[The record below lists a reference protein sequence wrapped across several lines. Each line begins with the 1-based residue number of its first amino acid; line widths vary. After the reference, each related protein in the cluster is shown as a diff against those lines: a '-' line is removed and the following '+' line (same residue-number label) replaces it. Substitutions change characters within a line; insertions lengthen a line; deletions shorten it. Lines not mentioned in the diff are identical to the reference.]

1 MIRQKMMN
9 TRSSLGL
16 FLGILLASAVAYAG
30 GYSEPTRKAFM
41 QDCTQGANEKECLCV
56 LDKLQNQYS
65 EKAFSNYYSG
75 MRKGAGDADFLTFMV
90 SAATGCVLTSGDEGE
105 LFNAASTELSEEDI
119 KLLFDTIKQQMPK
132 KDFVQGCAPEAKDVI
147 GDKMAREVCGCAYD
161 RMVADYDSFVKM
173 VKEEGMPGTS
183 DKWGADYVIEC
194 VPEKFTPEVE
204 QHLIKYL
211 NQQGIPL
218 STSQCLLNV
227 LKKEY
232 TLRAFIAASV
242 KNSESFQLILMGL
255 VTKCMD
261 TVY

>member
-1 MIRQKMMN
+1 MN
-9 TRSSLGL
+9 TRSFLGL
-16 FLGILLASAVAYAG
+16 FLGILLASTEAYAG

-90 SAATGCVLTSGDEGE
+90 SAATGCVLTSSDEGE

-147 GDKMAREVCGCAYD
+147 GDKMAREVCGCA
-161 RMVADYDSFVKM
+161 
-173 VKEEGMPGTS
+173 
-183 DKWGADYVIEC
+183 
-194 VPEKFTPEVE
+194 
-204 QHLIKYL
+204 
-211 NQQGIPL
+211 
-218 STSQCLLNV
+218 
-227 LKKEY
+227 
-232 TLRAFIAASV
+232 
-242 KNSESFQLILMGL
+242 
-255 VTKCMD
+255 
-261 TVY
+261 

>member
-1 MIRQKMMN
+1 MFRKMIITTK
-9 TRSSLGL
+9 SSLWL
-16 FLGILLASAVAYAG
+16 SLGFFLASAVAYAG
-30 GYSEPTRKAFM
+30 GYSGQTRKAFM
-41 QDCTQGANEKECLCV
+41 EDCTQGANEKECLCV
-56 LDKLQNQYS
+56 LDKMQNQYS
-65 EKAFSNYYSG
+65 EKVYLNYYTG
-75 MRKGAGDADFLTFMV
+75 MRKGAGDADFIAFMV
-90 SAATGCVLTSGDEGE
+90 SAATGCVLASSDAGE
-105 LFNAASTELSEEDI
+105 AFNAAAKELSDEEM
-119 KLLFDTIKQQMPK
+119 KLLFNTIKQEMPK
-132 KDFVQGCAPEAKDVI
+132 KDFVQDCAPEAKDVI

-183 DKWGADYVIEC
+183 DKWGADYVIDC

-211 NQQGIPL
+211 NHEGVPL

-255 VTKCMD
+255 ASKCIGAAF
-261 TVY
+261 

>member
-1 MIRQKMMN
+1 MFRKMIITTK
-9 TRSSLGL
+9 SSLWP

-41 QDCTQGANEKECLCV
+41 QDCTREANEKECLCV
-56 LDKLQNQYS
+56 LDKMQNQYS
-65 EKAFSNYYSG
+65 EKTYLNYYAG
-75 MRKGAGDADFLTFMV
+75 MKKGTGDADFISFMV
-90 SAATGCVLTSGDEGE
+90 SAATGCVLMSSDAGE
-105 LFNAASTELSEEDI
+105 AFNAAAKELSEEDI

-183 DKWGADYVIEC
+183 DKWGADYVIDC

-211 NQQGIPL
+211 NQQGVPL

>member
-9 TRSSLGL
+9 TRPFLGL
-16 FLGILLASAVAYAG
+16 FLGILLASTVAYAG

-75 MRKGAGDADFLTFMV
+75 MRKGAGDADFISFMV
-90 SAATGCVLTSGDEGE
+90 SAATGCVLMGGEGGE
-105 LFNAASTELSEEDI
+105 LFNTASKELSDEEV
-119 KLLFDTIKQQMPK
+119 KLLFNTIKQQMPK
-132 KDFVQGCAPEAKDVI
+132 KEFVQDCAPEAKDVI

-161 RMVADYDSFVKM
+161 RMVADYDRFAKM
-173 VKEEGMPGTS
+173 VKEEGMPGAS
-183 DKWGADYVIEC
+183 DTWGVDFVIDC
-194 VPEKFTPEVE
+194 VPENFTPDVE
-204 QHLIKYL
+204 QNLIKYL
-211 NQQGIPL
+211 NHEGIPL

-232 TLRAFIAASV
+232 TLRAFMAASV
-242 KNSESFQLILMGL
+242 KNSESFQMILMGL
-255 VTKCMD
+255 AAKCMGAA
-261 TVY
+261 Y

>member
-1 MIRQKMMN
+1 MIITTK
-9 TRSSLGL
+9 SSLWL
-16 FLGILLASAVAYAG
+16 FLGFFLASAVAYAG
-30 GYSEPTRKAFM
+30 EYSGPTRKAFM

-65 EKAFSNYYSG
+65 EKAFSNYYAG

-90 SAATGCVLTSGDEGE
+90 SAATGCVLTSSDEGE

-161 RMVADYDSFVKM
+161 RMVADYGRFAKM
-173 VKEEGMPGTS
+173 VKEDGMPGAS
-183 DKWGADYVIEC
+183 DTWGVDFVIEC
-194 VPEKFTPEVE
+194 VPENFTPDVE
-204 QHLIKYL
+204 QNLIKYL
-211 NQQGIPL
+211 NHEGIPL
-218 STSQCLLNV
+218 STSQCLLDV

-242 KNSESFQLILMGL
+242 KNSESFQMILMGL
-255 VTKCMD
+255 ASKCMGA
-261 TVY
+261 TY